1 MKPIVYITLLLLC
14 GFLNSHAQTDNLF
27 ANLPQKE
34 REEFYENACFYI
46 QNTYYYQLAEA
57 IANPACHEALIG
69 YLMIGDYA
77 RYQPELTLQ
86 TDTRFLTPTQYLKHI
101 SQHFDRDESENLE
114 FIVDNFSFNDSII
127 SYPENP
133 LTCFIQVEYD
143 LEVRL
148 RETSLLKRRCR
159 MCCLFPQPLVKAN
172 VKTMQVEP
180 IKDIYIASESP
191 SPTASDKARLKEAL
205 EWYEQGQTEKSVP
218 VFKELAEKGMT
229 EAEFQYGLC
238 LYKEYRLKDAI
249 YWFIKAADKGHANA
263 LSYLGTCY
271 QYGKG
276 VQKNDRKAT
285 EYYQKA
291 AKEFRKA
298 AERGDANA
306 QFNLG
311 ECYSLGLGVSKND
324 VEATE
329 WYAKAAEQGH
339 ARAQCYLGECYFY
352 GKGKPKDEKKAIE
365 WYSKAAKQG
374 DGLAQSALERIQI
387 MKAIQRSKNSLQKQ
401 ER

>member
-1 MKPIVYITLLLLC
+1 M
-14 GFLNSHAQTDNLF
+14 
-27 ANLPQKE
+27 
-34 REEFYENACFYI
+34 
-46 QNTYYYQLAEA
+46 
-57 IANPACHEALIG
+57 
-69 YLMIGDYA
+69 
-77 RYQPELTLQ
+77 
-86 TDTRFLTPTQYLKHI
+86 
-101 SQHFDRDESENLE
+101 
-114 FIVDNFSFNDSII
+114 
-127 SYPENP
+127 
-133 LTCFIQVEYD
+133 
-143 LEVRL
+143 
-148 RETSLLKRRCR
+148 
-159 MCCLFPQPLVKAN
+159 
-172 VKTMQVEP
+172 
-180 IKDIYIASESP
+180 
-191 SPTASDKARLKEAL
+191 
-205 EWYEQGQTEKSVP
+205 
-218 VFKELAEKGMT
+218 
-229 EAEFQYGLC
+229 
-238 LYKEYRLKDAI
+238 
-249 YWFIKAADKGHANA
+249 
-263 LSYLGTCY
+263 
-271 QYGKG
+271 
-276 VQKNDRKAT
+276 QKNDRKAT

-339 ARAQCYLGECYFY
+339 ARAQCYLGGCYFY